1 MCVSFIGQR
10 EDGRCVEIEK
20 ANPAHTV
27 PGCEGGDRRSSGTE
41 GSADQGQRI
50 YRGQGWKGKV
60 QEKISHF
67 RKQFNLNLIN
77 FQLLQASGDGVT
89 NVGKKLINGAKV
101 ESHESH
107 EDHHHHA
114 GESSSCELV
123 VL

>member
-1 MCVSFIGQR
+1 MKAVTGGVAALKGQLIK
-10 EDGRCVEIEK
+10 G
-20 ANPAHTV
+20 
-27 PGCEGGDRRSSGTE
+27 SGYIV
-41 GSADQGQRI
+41 GKG
-50 YRGQGWKGKV
+50 GKV
-60 QEKISHF
+60 KCKISHL
-67 RKQFNLNLIN
+67 KEQFNLNLIN